1 MRQVWHDRRTRPR
14 KAAVIELHY
23 APGNA
28 SMTPHLVLEELGV
41 PFTLKLVDRANNA
54 HKSPG
59 YLKLNPNG
67 LIPVLVDGD
76 LVLYETAAIVL
87 HLVDSHPAAGLA
99 PTVLGSPERAHF
111 YKWLVWLSA
120 SLQSQMPIYF
130 YTDRYVAP
138 GNAAGAAEVK
148 AATERRIEGLIDQLD
163 ALLASHGGPWLLGE
177 RFSALDPYA
186 FMLCRWT
193 RNAQRPARTLPHV
206 GPWLQRVL
214 ARPATQRVIASEGL
228 GQPWI

>member
-1 MRQVWHDRRTRPR
+1 
-14 KAAVIELHY
+14 VIELHY
-23 APGNA
+23 SPGNA

-54 HKSPG
+54 HKSPA

-67 LIPVLVDGD
+67 LIPVLVDSD

-99 PTVLGSPERAHF
+99 PDVLGSPERAHF

-148 AATERRIEGLIDQLD
+148 AATERRIEGLIDQLE
-163 ALLASHGGPWLLGE
+163 AHLAAQGGPWLLGE

-186 FMLCRWT
+186 LMLCRWT
-193 RNAQRPARTLPHV
+193 RSARRPARTLPHL
-206 GPWLQRVL
+206 GPYLKRVL
-214 ARPATQRVIASEGL
+214 ARPATQRVIATEQL
-228 GQPWI
+228 GAPLV

>member
-1 MRQVWHDRRTRPR
+1 MTIQ
-14 KAAVIELHY
+14 LHY

-41 PFTLKLVDRANNA
+41 PFELKLVDRANNA
-54 HKSPG
+54 HKSPE

-87 HLVDSHPAAGLA
+87 HLVDTHPDAGLA
-99 PTVLGSPERAHF
+99 PSPIGSAERAQF
-111 YKWLVWLSA
+111 YKWLVWLAA
-120 SLQSQMPIYF
+120 SLQAQMPMYF

-138 GNAAGAAEVK
+138 GNSAGAAEVK
-148 AATERRIEGLIDQLD
+148 ALTEKRIEGLIDQID
-163 ALLASHGGPWLLGE
+163 AQLASHGGPWLLGE

-193 RNAQRPARTLPHV
+193 RSAKRPARTLPHV
-206 GPWLQRVL
+206 APFLQRVL
-214 ARPATQRVIASEGL
+214 ARPATQRVIAAEKLS
-228 GQPWI
+228 QPYV